1 MSNFEV
7 VIKAIDEAN
16 QGSPRKT
23 IVDGLERSYEN
34 VYSER
39 MSRTLARMY
48 PEASEL
54 LKIAARAQH
63 IRRWDIPRGD
73 FPLGPKG
80 YNQWRKTCREHHGEI
95 MRSIMS
101 ENGYSEDAIMQVGM
115 YLKKEK
121 LKKNDDS
128 QALENVVDVVFL
140 EFYWDEFVEKFP
152 QYDEDKLIDI
162 VGKTLL
168 KMSSHGHEAA
178 LALELPPATLKI
190 VGAALEKQKDKLAAL
205 AAAEENRQNV

>member
-1 MSNFEV
+1 MSNFEA
-7 VIKAIDEAN
+7 VIEAIDEAN
-16 QGSPRKT
+16 AESPRKIT
-23 IVDGLERSYEN
+23 VDGIERSYEN

-39 MSRTLARMY
+39 MSRTLEQMY

-54 LKIAARAQH
+54 LRIAARAQH
-63 IRRWDIPRGD
+63 IRRWDIPRSD
-73 FPLGPKG
+73 FPTGPKG
-80 YNQWRKTCREHHGEI
+80 YNQWRKTCREHHAEI
-95 MRSIMS
+95 MQGIMS
-101 ENGYSEDAIMQVGM
+101 ANGYSDDEIEQVGM

-140 EFYWDEFVEKFP
+140 EYYWDEFVEKFP
-152 QYDEDKLIDI
+152 QYDDDKLIDI

-168 KMSSHGHEAA
+168 KMSSHGHQTA
-178 LALELPPATLKI
+178 LALDLPPDTLRI

-205 AAAEENRQNV
+205 AAAEEKRKSA